1 MYIVR
6 ALLLLVLSG
15 PVLAAD
21 IEVVALF
28 TDTAVIRFG
37 SEQKMLKVGQSYQGI
52 KVLAADARQ
61 ATLEINGKRE
71 VVGVSR
77 RIGSNF
83 SEPSARE
90 VVLRRNANLQYLT
103 RAQVNGRSTE
113 VLVDTGA
120 NVMVLNTRHAQGL
133 GVDYSAG
140 QRSQDGRL
148 H

>member
-90 VVLRRNANLQYLT
+90 VVLRRAS
-103 RAQVNGRSTE
+103 AAST
-113 VLVDTGA
+113 LIP
-120 NVMVLNTRHAQGL
+120 
-133 GVDYSAG
+133 
-140 QRSQDGRL
+140 
-148 H
+148 